1 MQSSLSNG
9 TRQCSFG
16 GPRRSV
22 SQGTKHGPVKDRR
35 TRQGA
40 GRDAAEP

>member
-1 MQSSLSNG
+1 MQGSLSNG
-9 TRQCSFG
+9 TRQCGVG

-22 SQGTKHGPVKDRR
+22 SQGTQHGPGKDRR

-40 GRDAAEP
+40 GGSAAEP